1 MILLG
6 WTNVF
11 YRDNAV
17 DFELEVQ
24 VKIRRLDDPEV
35 KVIKGAQRVLLRSH
49 IASGPW
55 LRVIATS
62 INIATMRTCKIMESI
77 SNRRQ
82 IVCDV
87 PIITNIYHDC
97 SFR

>member
-1 MILLG
+1 MDKC
-6 WTNVF
+6 TRF

-35 KVIKGAQRVLLRSH
+35 KVIKGAQWLLLRSH

-55 LRVIATS
+55 LIATS
-62 INIATMRTCKIMESI
+62 IVI
-77 SNRRQ
+77 SRR
-82 IVCDV
+82 
-87 PIITNIYHDC
+87 
-97 SFR
+97 

>member
-1 MILLG
+1 MDKC
-6 WTNVF
+6 TRF

-55 LRVIATS
+55 LIATS

-97 SFR
+97 NFTT